1 MAEEIKE
8 NSTALAVKAE
18 NTPVSRKYSKFTRS
32 NILKF
37 VFLSLGFLFLY
48 LPIVTL
54 IVFSFNESKL
64 VTIWS
69 GFSVKWYFELFSD
82 RQMIDAVLNSL
93 IIAFSSAS
101 MSVIIGTLAA
111 IVLVKIGRFKGESMF
126 ALFITAPMVLPDVII
141 GLSMLL
147 LFVAMANILGWPEK
161 GMVTIWI
168 SMVTL
173 TSAYVT
179 VVVRSRMRELDNSI
193 EEAALDLGA
202 GPIKTFFTIIL
213 PSIMPAI
220 VSGWLLAFTLS
231 MDDLVITQF
240 VAGPNSST
248 LPVLVFSKVRRGLNP
263 EINALATIIVF
274 IVSICTFVYWLSRV
288 RADRKRKRDQ
298 QMALNKK
305 Y

>member
-1 MAEEIKE
+1 MTE
-8 NSTALAVKAE
+8 NNVAVVPAA
-18 NTPVSRKYSKFTRS
+18 VRARRRFFTRAGV
-32 NILKF
+32 LRT
-37 VFLSLGFLFLY
+37 VFLFLGLSFLY
-48 LPIVTL
+48 LPIVSL

-69 GFSVKWYFELFSD
+69 GFSVKWYFELLAD

-93 IIAFSSAS
+93 IIAFSSATT
-101 MSVIIGTLAA
+101 SVVIGTLAA
-111 IVLVKIGRFKGESMF
+111 IALVKIGRFRGETMF

-147 LFVAMANILGWPEK
+147 LFVAMVNLLGWPEK
-161 GMVTIWI
+161 GMITIWI

-173 TSAYVT
+173 TSSYVT
-179 VVVRSRMRELDNSI
+179 VVVRSRMVALDTSI

-202 GPIKTFFTIIL
+202 GPIKTFFYIIL
-213 PSIMPAI
+213 PSLMPAI
-220 VSGWLLAFTLS
+220 VSGWLLALTLS

-240 VAGPNSST
+240 VSGPNSST

-274 IVSICTFVYWLSRV
+274 IVSVCTFIYWLSRV
-288 RADRKRKRDQ
+288 RADRRTRRNRMLASGAKRPG
-298 QMALNKK
+298 A
-305 Y
+305 

>member
-1 MAEEIKE
+1 MG
-8 NSTALAVKAE
+8 NDVNTATLKTVPGQKK
-18 NTPVSRKYSKFTRS
+18 SSCFTRT
-32 NILKF
+32 NVLK
-37 VFLSLGFLFLY
+37 VLFLTIGFLFLY
-48 LPIVTL
+48 LPILTL

-69 GFSVKWYFELFSD
+69 GFSIKWYFELFAD
-82 RQMIDAVLNSL
+82 RQMLDAVLNSL
-93 IIAFSSAS
+93 IIAFCAAS

-274 IVSICTFVYWLSRV
+274 IVSVCTFMYWLSRV
-288 RADRKRKRDQ
+288 RADRKRRYDENL
-298 QMALNKK
+298 AILGKK
-305 Y
+305 

>member
-8 NSTALAVKAE
+8 NSTAPAVKAE

-141 GLSMLL
+141 RLSMLL

>member
-1 MAEEIKE
+1 MAEDVKE
-8 NSTALAVKAE
+8 NNAAQAE
-18 NTPVSRKYSKFTRS
+18 TIVQTVRKYPRCTRS
-32 NILKF
+32 SIMKF
-37 VFLSLGFLFLY
+37 VFLFFGFMFLY
-48 LPIVTL
+48 LPIATL

-69 GFSVKWYFELFSD
+69 GFSVKWYFELLSD

-147 LFVAMANILGWPEK
+147 LFVAMSNIMGWPEK

-179 VVVRSRMRELDNSI
+179 VVVRSRMRELDTSI

-274 IVSICTFVYWLSRV
+274 IVSVCTFVYWLSRV
-288 RADRKRKRDQ
+288 RADRRRKRDMQ
-298 QMALNKK
+298 LALNRKG
-305 Y
+305 

>member
-1 MAEEIKE
+1 MAEDVKE
-8 NSTALAVKAE
+8 NNAAQAAAIVRTV
-18 NTPVSRKYSKFTRS
+18 RKNPRCTRS
-32 NILKF
+32 SILKF
-37 VFLSLGFLFLY
+37 IFLSFGFMFLY
-48 LPIVTL
+48 LPIATL

-69 GFSVKWYFELFSD
+69 GFSVKWYFELLSD

-147 LFVAMANILGWPEK
+147 LFVAMSNIIGWPEK

-179 VVVRSRMRELDNSI
+179 VVVRSRMRELDTSI

-274 IVSICTFVYWLSRV
+274 IVSVCTFVYWLSRV
-288 RADRKRKRDQ
+288 RADRRRKRD
-298 QMALNKK
+298 MRLALNRKD
-305 Y
+305 